1 MQDDANVPN
10 GQGVNNAGGANS
22 PVPGQD
28 VAGGVAPQP
37 QAPVGGV
44 DPMISANPVI
54 TPSQPQPTPSQP
66 MPSVGSP
73 VGTDPVNDNPTL
85 SQDPTNMVGQSS
97 QPSVTPE
104 PTPQPQMPMQPPQD
118 VVVPVD
124 MQASPQDMNTM
135 PAEPAPQGI
144 GSTPTG
150 GIGAMPP
157 QQPPVKPP
165 KSRKTIL
172 IVIIVVVLLLVG
184 ASVLALVFMS
194 GSSSNSTTPTP
205 PVPEEQVL
213 DETTSPTG
221 LEDEITAAPEET
233 TMINQSKTSPL
244 DYKITVQEMVQNPEV
259 ETSSLLSNEALVL
272 LKVKVENIG
281 EYSGGYFSRFRVSVV
296 DENDKS
302 YSATSTLDEDLEAAG
317 YTPTYAFKEVKEGKS
332 VEGYISFIVETG
344 VTPTAFEYESPK
356 ATVIGGEKNI
366 PAKTVSIPLK

>member
-10 GQGVNNAGGANS
+10 GRGVNNTGGANP

-28 VAGGVAPQP
+28 VAGGVPPQP

-44 DPMISANPVI
+44 DPMISANPVV
-54 TPSQPQPTPSQP
+54 TPSQPQPAPAQPTPSAGGP
-66 MPSVGSP
+66 MEI
-73 VGTDPVNDNPTL
+73 DPVNDNPTL
-85 SQDPTNMVGQSS
+85 SQDPTNMVGQSP

-104 PTPQPQMPMQPPQD
+104 PTPQPQTPMQPPQD
-118 VVVPVD
+118 IVAPG
-124 MQASPQDMNTM
+124 MQTPPQDMNTM
-135 PAEPAPQGI
+135 SAEPVPQGM
-144 GSTPTG
+144 GSAPAG
-150 GIGAMPP
+150 GMDGMPP
-157 QQPPVKPP
+157 QQQPAAKPP
-165 KSRKTIL
+165 KSRKTVL
-172 IVIIVVVLLLVG
+172 IVVIVVVLLLVG
-184 ASVLALVFMS
+184 ASVLALVFLN
-194 GSSSNSTTPTP
+194 GSSSNSTSPTP

-221 LEDEITAAPEET
+221 LEDETTTAPEET
-233 TMINQSKTSPL
+233 TTINQSKTSPL

-272 LKVKVENIG
+272 LKVKVENTG

-296 DENDKS
+296 DENDKT

-317 YTPTYAFKEVKEGKS
+317 YSPTYTFKEIKEGKS
-332 VEGYISFIVETG
+332 AEGYITFIVDNG

-356 ATVIGGEKNI
+356 ATVIGGDNI